1 MKQEDFSTIFRR
13 SAIKRTK
20 LAGLQRNAIKIKA
33 NDKTHITNGE
43 IKYFS
48 HNATA
53 LLLQFITKSISR
65 EWTPAFTFVL
75 NNL

>member
-33 NDKTHITNGE
+33 NDKTHTPTNLG
-43 IKYFS
+43 
-48 HNATA
+48 
-53 LLLQFITKSISR
+53 R
-65 EWTPAFTFVL
+65 
-75 NNL
+75 